1 MMEKIAI
8 VGSGDLA
15 ARVARTCDRLGI
27 ASLTLFD
34 PAGLRPHHAT
44 TEQSVPIEGL
54 SALTPSAIAAVIER
68 AQGFGAQGIYP
79 ATAAFG
85 GRAALSQAVAGAGM
99 IFIGS
104 PPDALARM
112 HDRVVLRELARIAG
126 VRTIPASEGP
136 LPEDEQ
142 ELLSLARTLGLPLRI
157 KPALIDPSTD
167 AAIATVDD
175 LADLA
180 AALKRSQSALAAL
193 PEASPGRETT
203 LFIEQEIDRPRILIV
218 PVLVDKFGD
227 SLALP
232 ERESSVRRG
241 DLALIDESPAPALRG
256 LPQCELKRQTL
267 LDTAARIAL
276 ESGAVGAISVE
287 FLLDSDQR
295 LHVHALR
302 PGLYGA
308 VGATEM
314 STGRDLAEAQ
324 LRLASGEHLL
334 ASYRDRP
341 IAGHAIEAR
350 VRTEATP
357 HNPALGPKPDAIR
370 SLRWPPVVPGA
381 MRIEAAITPGIVIA
395 PEDEL
400 LIASVVTYGQT
411 RHQAFL
417 TLDRVLSETTIEPI
431 VSNLRL
437 LRDILADESFRAGQ
451 YDTGFVERMLAQL
464 RAPQVKEAS

>member
-1 MMEKIAI
+1 MEKIAI
-8 VGSGDLA
+8 LGSGDLA
-15 ARVARTCDRLGI
+15 ARVARSSERMGI
-27 ASLTLFD
+27 ATVTLFD
-34 PAGLRPHHAT
+34 PKGLAPHHAAA
-44 TEQSVPIEGL
+44 EQSVPIDGL
-54 SALTPSAIAAVIER
+54 DELGSEAIAAALEAAR
-68 AQGFGAQGIYP
+68 SFGAQGIYP
-79 ATAAFG
+79 ARAKHNA
-85 GRAALSQAVAGAGM
+85 RAALSQAVADAGLV
-99 IFIGS
+99 FIGS
-104 PPDALARM
+104 PPEALTRM
-112 HDRVVLRELARIAG
+112 HDRVALRELARIAG
-126 VRTIPASEGP
+126 VRAIPATEGP
-136 LPEDEQ
+136 LPEDEA
-142 ELLSLARTLGLPLRI
+142 ELIALARTIGLPLRI
-157 KPALIDPSTD
+157 KPALIDDATD
-167 AAIATVDD
+167 AAIAVVEE
-175 LADLA
+175 LSELPE
-180 AALKRSQSALAAL
+180 ALKRSRAALDAL
-193 PEASPGRETT
+193 PEGSPGRSTT
-203 LFIEQEIDRPRILIV
+203 LFLEPDIERPRVLIV

-227 SLALP
+227 ALALP

-256 LPQCELKRQTL
+256 LPQSELKRKTL

-276 ESGAVGAISVE
+276 ESGAVGALCVE
-287 FLLDSDQR
+287 FLFDGDQR
-295 LHVHALR
+295 LYVHALR

-324 LRLASGEHLL
+324 IRLAKGEHVL

-370 SLRWPPVVPGA
+370 ALRWPPVVPGA
-381 MRIEAAITPGIVIA
+381 MRIEASLAPGVVIA
-395 PEDEL
+395 PEDEH

-417 TLDRVLSETTIEPI
+417 ILDRVLSETTIEPI

-437 LRDILADESFRAGQ
+437 LRDVLNDESFRAGQ
-451 YDTGFVERMLAQL
+451 YDTGFVERLIAQL